1 MFAKKERVKFRK
13 FRNLILKNL
22 LVVFHGCSP
31 MLLLLWKLVL
41 SWAFGLDSWEIS
53 FVWLF
58 WWAGWF
64 KQWWWLR
71 SMKGGWKRQY
81 PHSGFLSQWWT
92 HQGGC
97 FQISF
102 RVERGGGG
110 RIQKVG
116 IFQYHN
122 VYDFNIDEE
131 INQQWILQAHCFRI
145 SSAVKR
151 GWVGAK
157 NLEELWI
164 FEERRTEGER
174 FQ

>member
-1 MFAKKERVKFRK
+1 M
-13 FRNLILKNL
+13 
-22 LVVFHGCSP
+22 FHGCSP

-92 HQGGC
+92 HQRGC

-102 RVERGGGG
+102 RGKGDERGDKEGSIT
-110 RIQKVG
+110 RDIQRDIRQPMISDKG
-116 IFQYHN
+116 KRGKGWS
-122 VYDFNIDEE
+122 
-131 INQQWILQAHCFRI
+131 QQWDYFSWLQVQEDLNLIQGLSGRDNI
-145 SSAVKR
+145 GDMKMPPLKR
-151 GWVGAK
+151 FSQNRA
-157 NLEELWI
+157 
-164 FEERRTEGER
+164 R
-174 FQ
+174 

>member
-1 MFAKKERVKFRK
+1 M
-13 FRNLILKNL
+13 
-22 LVVFHGCSP
+22 FHGCSP

-64 KQWWWLR
+64 EQWWWLR

-102 RVERGGGG
+102 RVERGGSNTDGG
-110 RIQKVG
+110 NISISWMMVLDITLK
-116 IFQYHN
+116 
-122 VYDFNIDEE
+122 DFNIDGE
-131 INQQWILQAHCFRI
+131 INQQWTLQRECFRI
-145 SSAVKR
+145 SSRVKR
-151 GWVGAK
+151 GCGCK
-157 NLEELWI
+157 ELGGTKILWGRKDRWGTIPRGGYI
-164 FEERRTEGER
+164 F
-174 FQ
+174 FL